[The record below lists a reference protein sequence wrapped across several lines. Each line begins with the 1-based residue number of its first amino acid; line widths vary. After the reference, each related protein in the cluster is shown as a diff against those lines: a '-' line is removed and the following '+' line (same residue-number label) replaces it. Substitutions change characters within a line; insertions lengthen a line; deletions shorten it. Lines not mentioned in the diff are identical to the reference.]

1 MKKLLGILLAA
12 VLLVSAL
19 SVVVFADDVVAYVAV
34 NKGKDAND
42 GLHPSTPKK
51 EVGEADT
58 NGVFSLVKD
67 GGTVVVV
74 EKIFFRENYTWNA
87 NGPVTITANYGGKS
101 YINPEPADNP
111 AAGVLKVGHNRV
123 LSVASDLTLDNII
136 LVSENIWDTITV
148 KSGATLTVTDT
159 VTSLRRSAKHFHII
173 VEKGGKAI
181 INGGTFASV
190 TGEGEYVV
198 GGNAVV
204 ESYNRYGALN
214 DTVVYINYAKGSN
227 EVNSGL
233 TPESPKQSF
242 GNKTTGALSLLQ
254 EGGTAVFTGN
264 NTIESKYTWNVA
276 GSTVFTAKHDD
287 KIYMNTLTKTGLL
300 RLNKGIVLTVGS
312 DLTLKDIIF
321 ASAGEAYNSIVVT
334 GGATLTI
341 ENSVFTI
348 AEQGKYLKIFVSEG
362 CAAVING
369 GTYASISG
377 AGSIKIGPNVNIIG
391 TSEDD
396 VEVVKYETR
405 DCYVDGA
412 NGNND
417 ANGKTADKA
426 VKDFKGVAST
436 LTVGGTAVLS
446 GDCAVVADKDNAYSM
461 PAFYMPLTITS
472 VYGKENYKDKAN
484 FYINS
489 GVDFII
495 SSDVTFDNVVLLAKE
510 GGATIRVTNN
520 ATLTVTDTVDFKS
533 EKADGS
539 HYNII
544 VEKGANVIL
553 SKNAKDTFKVDGEGN
568 TFDYV
573 DGVAEILGG
582 ALGAKKVVELTIGS
596 PVAYIN
602 SVAQTLD
609 AAPINRNS
617 RTMLPVRF
625 LANTFGI
632 DNDGIVWNDATKTAT
647 LKNATTTIVI
657 TIGASAM
664 TVNGESVALDSPAVI
679 ESSRTYLP
687 VRAIANALGVTNDN
701 ISWNDAT
708 KTATL
713 IK

>member
-12 VLLVSAL
+12 VLLASAL
-19 SVVVFADDVVAYVAV
+19 SVVVFAGDAVAYVAV
-34 NKGKDAND
+34 NKGKDTND
-42 GLHPSTPKK
+42 GLSAATPKK
-51 EVGEADT
+51 EVGEEGA
-58 NGVFSLVKD
+58 NGVFDLVKD
-67 GGTVVVV
+67 GGTVVVT
-74 EKIFFRENYTWNA
+74 EKIFFREDYTWKA

-101 YINPEPADNP
+101 YINPLPADNP

-148 KSGATLTVTDT
+148 KSGATLTITDT
-159 VTSLRRSAKHFHII
+159 VTSLRRSAKHFHIV

-190 TGEGEYVV
+190 TGAGEYIV

-204 ESYNRYGALN
+204 ESYTRYGALN
-214 DTVVYINYAKGSN
+214 DTVVYINFAKGN
-227 EVNSGL
+227 NDAYNGL

-242 GNKTTGALSLLQ
+242 GNKTTGALGLLQ

-264 NTIESKYTWNVA
+264 NTIESNYTWNVA
-276 GSTVFTAKHDD
+276 GSTVFTAKHNNVNY
-287 KIYMNTLTKTGLL
+287 INTLTKTGLL
-300 RLNKGIVLTVGS
+300 RLNKGIVLTVSS

-321 ASAGEAYNSIVVT
+321 LHDGDAYNSIVVT

-341 ENSVFTI
+341 EDSVLTTSTSD
-348 AEQGKYLKIFVSEG
+348 KYLKIFVSEG

-369 GTYASISG
+369 GTYTSISG
-377 AGSIKIGPNVNIIG
+377 AGDIKISENVNILGSNEGDAEKI
-391 TSEDD
+391 
-396 VEVVKYETR
+396 KYETR
-405 DCYVDGA
+405 TCFIDAGA
-412 NGNND
+412 GNND
-417 ANGKTADKA
+417 ANGKTAENA
-426 VKDFKGVAST
+426 VKDFAGAFEKM
-436 LTVGGTAVLS
+436 TVGGTAVLS
-446 GDCAVVADKDNAYSM
+446 GDAAVSGTYSL
-461 PAFYMPLTITS
+461 PEFTMPLTITS
-472 VYGKENYKDKAN
+472 VYNGENYKDKAS
-484 FYINS
+484 FYINN
-489 GVDFII
+489 GATLVI

-510 GGATIRVTNN
+510 GASTIRVTNN
-520 ATLTVTDTVDFKS
+520 ATLNVTDTVDFKS
-533 EKADGS
+533 ENADGS
-539 HYNII
+539 HYKIV
-544 VEKGANVIL
+544 VEKGAYAIL
-553 SKNAKDTFKVDGEGN
+553 SAAAKKTFTVEGEG
-568 TFDYV
+568 TVIDYV
-573 DGVAEILGG
+573 DGVTELVGG
-582 ALGAKKVVELTIGS
+582 NLGAKKVVELTIGS

-602 SVAQTLD
+602 TVAQTLD

-632 DNDGIVWNDATKTAT
+632 DNDGIAWDDATKTAT

-657 TIGASAM
+657 TIGAPSM
-664 TVNGESVALDSPAVI
+664 TVNGAAVALDSPAVI